1 MIIGIGND
9 MESISRIEGVLS
21 RRPNFLSTILTPA
34 EQAAVQKRTGKH
46 YLEFVAGRFSAKE
59 AYAKALG
66 TGIGRDVSW
75 QDISIL
81 NAKSGRPIMKVV
93 GQKNR
98 IEVAITHSGDY
109 VSTVVTIERVFWVQ
123 RLTAHFIG
131 RKEK

>member
-9 MESISRIEGVLS
+9 MESISRIAKVLE

-34 EQAAVQKRTGKH
+34 EEAAARERTGKH

-59 AYAKALG
+59 AYAKAFG
-66 TGIGRDVSW
+66 TGIGHAVSW

-81 NAKSGRPIMKVV
+81 NAPSGRPVMTVS

-98 IEVAITHSGDY
+98 IAVAITHSGDY
-109 VSTVVTIERVFWVQ
+109 VNTVVTIEKRSWWQ
-123 RLTAHFIG
+123 RLFARENH
-131 RKEK
+131 KEG